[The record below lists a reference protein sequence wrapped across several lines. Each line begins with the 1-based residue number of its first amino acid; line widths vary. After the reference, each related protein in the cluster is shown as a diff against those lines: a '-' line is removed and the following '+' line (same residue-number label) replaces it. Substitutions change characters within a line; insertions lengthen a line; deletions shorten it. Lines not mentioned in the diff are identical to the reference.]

1 MENKAFWYSAA
12 VGPCKCYHFLKEQ
25 MLALRYF
32 WKQKK
37 WSCVFVFL
45 KKKKKTPYISRIS
58 SYSDAVR
65 DAITEKPSAGDT
77 LSMVQAMYKETELAF
92 FIYNGCL

>member
-1 MENKAFWYSAA
+1 ML
-12 VGPCKCYHFLKEQ
+12 PLLKGADAGFKV
-25 MLALRYF
+25 LL
-32 WKQKK
+32 KTQKK
-37 WSCVFVFL
+37 MKLCFCFL

>member
-1 MENKAFWYSAA
+1 ML
-12 VGPCKCYHFLKEQ
+12 PLLKGADAGFKV
-25 MLALRYF
+25 LL
-32 WKQKK
+32 KTQKK

-45 KKKKKTPYISRIS
+45 KKKKTYISRIS

>member
-1 MENKAFWYSAA
+1 MLPLLKGADAGFKVLLKTQKHNFIF
-12 VGPCKCYHFLKEQ
+12 CFLKN
-25 MLALRYF
+25 
-32 WKQKK
+32 
-37 WSCVFVFL
+37 
-45 KKKKKTPYISRIS
+45 PYISRIS
-58 SYSDAVR
+58 SYSDAVP